1 MPEHLTLGHC
11 RPECPQA
18 CLNPWGH
25 METVSV
31 FTAIDIDAVES
42 FLDVACLL
50 FSCLSWEVAVTDTGQ
65 EYICISQGP
74 DCPFGEACY
83 TVEPAP
89 ARLDGVALD
98 TWVVVAHHRAGH
110 VWGGGSSP
118 AEALGNSARAIA
130 KCLAV
135 ASRAAVG
142 ALTGARDG
150 HLETV

>member
-1 MPEHLTLGHC
+1 
-11 RPECPQA
+11 
-18 CLNPWGH
+18 

-31 FTAIDIDAVES
+31 FTAVDLDAVES

-50 FSCLSWEVAVTDTGQ
+50 FSCLSWEIAVLDTGQ

-74 DCPFGEACY
+74 ECPFGEACY

-98 TWVVVAHHRAGH
+98 TWVVLAHHRKGH

-118 AEALGNSARAIA
+118 AEALRNATGAMA
-130 KCLAV
+130 KKLVA
-135 ASRAAVG
+135 ASRVACGGVKASAEVSLWP
-142 ALTGARDG
+142 A
-150 HLETV
+150 